1 MLTQCQQLL
10 QEPDLDQAVRIGDV
24 YGLMIECVCLFL
36 CFFPRLTVFVAR
48 FLAASDKFQQA
59 YTLMQELRSR
69 VRNVNMAYYINM
81 ETIET
86 IHRVLDIPLG
96 HGRGGDEDNAA

>member
-1 MLTQCQQLL
+1 M
-10 QEPDLDQAVRIGDV
+10 
-24 YGLMIECVCLFL
+24 
-36 CFFPRLTVFVAR
+36 AR
-48 FLAASDKFQQA
+48 FLAVLDKFQQA